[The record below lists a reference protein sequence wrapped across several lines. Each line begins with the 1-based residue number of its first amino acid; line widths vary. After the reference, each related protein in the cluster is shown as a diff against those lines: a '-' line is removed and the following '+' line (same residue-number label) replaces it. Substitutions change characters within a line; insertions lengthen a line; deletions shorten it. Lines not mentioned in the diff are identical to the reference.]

1 MNRVLNW
8 TEDLKMEQD
17 DYKME
22 SCRSATRSTMSS
34 ASASCSWPCILGTAP
49 LLGAFIFITAAYH
62 IKLGSVSK
70 QLGCKRRR
78 SHLPRSPQQG
88 RRAARLRHARG
99 TLWQYQER
107 QQSYT
112 TPDSGSRARLGTG
125 RAAGEAKVAEPISKS
140 PRVKHV

>member
-1 MNRVLNW
+1 MPVAEEDCSMNRVLNW

-78 SHLPRSPQQG
+78 SHHA
-88 RRAARLRHARG
+88 AARAGQTDQVRARHPPSSAPLWRPRVARG
-99 TLWQYQER
+99 AR
-107 QQSYT
+107 QA
-112 TPDSGSRARLGTG
+112 PNHHHHHLVCGCL
-125 RAAGEAKVAEPISKS
+125 
-140 PRVKHV
+140 